1 MTHKT
6 TTRMTMQHIA
16 ELAGVSRPA
25 VSAVLNNRWKQVRI
39 KKETRDKI
47 LNILQKTH
55 YRPSSLGTALVR
67 QRSMLIGV
75 MISSVDFAF
84 VPKALQAIE
93 DGAESKGY
101 GVVVMTSRTNPDRQE
116 QILRFMQARHV
127 DGLIF
132 SPLQGV
138 TPPPA
143 LAEWVAQ
150 GIPAVQLF
158 GLSVPGLPKIPSVCT
173 DGEEVGRLGIR
184 HLLERGHRHI
194 VTAGGL
200 MKCVIEGIDP
210 IAGRRKNRIKVEHW
224 PATTPQE
231 TFDRW
236 QNAHPRPTALFTID
250 EFACPFMSI
259 ALRHGIRIPQDLA
272 LIGIDDIPA
281 AAQAIIPLTTVC
293 QPKYEQGQSAVQA
306 LFDLIDG
313 KKVHDRILQPTLI
326 QRQTT

>member
-1 MTHKT
+1 
-6 TTRMTMQHIA
+6 MQHIA

-25 VSAVLNNRWKQVRI
+25 VSAVLNNHWKQVRL

-47 LNILQKTH
+47 MRVLQKTQ
-55 YRPSSLGTALVR
+55 YRPSSLGTALVL

-75 MISSVDFAF
+75 MFPSVDYMF

-101 GVVVMTSRTNPDRQE
+101 GVVVMTSRGNPERQE

-132 SPLQGV
+132 SPLQSV

-143 LAEWVAQ
+143 LAAWVKQ

-173 DGEEVGRLGIR
+173 DGGEVGRLGIQ
-184 HLLERGHRHI
+184 HLLDRGHRHI
-194 VTAGGL
+194 ATAGGL
-200 MKCVIEGIDP
+200 MTCVIEGINP
-210 IAGRRKNRIKVEHW
+210 IADRQKNRIQIEHW
-224 PATTPQE
+224 PTISPQE
-231 TFDRW
+231 TLDRW
-236 QNAHPRPTALFTID
+236 QKAHPRPTALFTYD
-250 EFACPFMSI
+250 VYACPLMNI
-259 ALRHGIRIPQDLA
+259 ALRNGIRIPQDLA

-281 AAQAIIPLTTVC
+281 AAEAIVPLTTVC
-293 QPKYEQGQSAVQA
+293 QPKYEQGQSAIQT
-306 LFDLIDG
+306 LFELIDG
-313 KKVHDRILQPTLI
+313 QKGQDRVLQPTLI